1 MAVHIFTIPVVV
13 WFRRSPGLWRRCV
26 MPLLVQSLPLS
37 IRTFG
42 RYLLAL
48 PFLAIAAIL
57 ISVIGG
63 LFPLLNLLVPG
74 TVSAFFIIIG
84 LRCALAARG
93 HDNVPDYSTLLR
105 SSVVFCVLNIVAYH
119 VIGTVIGLIA
129 AALRA
134 SGLAGNAATG
144 GLAIDLLWVMTL
156 VLFAVAYAVYASAIA
171 VPMTA
176 AAAAGSR
183 SGPDRSIFF
192 GIGTGWFS
200 LSVIMMVWLW
210 VSNIFAI
217 FGEVWLMFAMVLSS
231 LLALLTGNE
240 IPWSWSFDRTT
251 LMGRTL
257 FMTWA
262 SAWFYATAVLA
273 WETADSARAKA
284 YATSTVAN
292 RVSEDTLRALREER
306 MRKP

>member
-1 MAVHIFTIPVVV
+1 
-13 WFRRSPGLWRRCV
+13 

-37 IRTFG
+37 FRTFW

-48 PFLAIAAIL
+48 PFLAIFAVLIAI
-57 ISVIGG
+57 VGG
-63 LFPLLNLLVPG
+63 MIPLFDLLVPG
-74 TVSAFFIIIG
+74 TISAFFIIMG

-93 HDNVPDYSTLLR
+93 HDNVPDYATLLR
-105 SSVVFCVLNIVAYH
+105 CSVVFCVLNIVAYH
-119 VIGTVIGLIA
+119 AIGTVIGVIAATFRA
-129 AALRA
+129 AALA
-134 SGLAGNAATG
+134 G
-144 GLAIDLLWVMTL
+144 GLGEPATVGFAFDLYWIMTL
-156 VLFAVAYAVYASAIA
+156 LLFAVAYAVYASAIA

-192 GIGTGWFS
+192 GMGAGWFS
-200 LSVIMMVWLW
+200 LSLIMVVWLW
-210 VSNIFAI
+210 VGNIFAI
-217 FGEVWLMFAMVLSS
+217 FGEVWLMFAMVISS
-231 LLALLTGNE
+231 LLALLAGDQ

-273 WETADSARAKA
+273 WEQTDKERAKA
-284 YATSTVAN
+284 RAMSAVAS
-292 RVSEDTLRALREER
+292 RVSDDTLRALREER
-306 MRKP
+306 MRKQ